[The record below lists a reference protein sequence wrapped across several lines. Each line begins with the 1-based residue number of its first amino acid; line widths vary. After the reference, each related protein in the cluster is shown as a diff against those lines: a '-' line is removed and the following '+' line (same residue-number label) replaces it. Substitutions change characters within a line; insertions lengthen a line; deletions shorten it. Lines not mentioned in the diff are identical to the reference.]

1 MKNIFKRWV
10 LSGFIFLTPTLCL
23 CQLVISEVSPLNGF
37 HDVLGDNYDWIELYN
52 SSTDTLL
59 LSDYQISDDA
69 DNWAKWI
76 FPSDPLP
83 PESTMLLLASGKD
96 KRYVVDHWEQ
106 IVGDGSLCRYIIPN
120 SQVDT
125 DWTSLNFDDAS
136 WQMGPLSIGY
146 GDNDDNTVT
155 SNVTSVFIRRQ
166 FEIDSFDNVKYLAFH
181 IDYDDGFIA
190 YINGVEI
197 ARSLNMSL
205 VWVTIMT

>member
-1 MKNIFKRWV
+1 MNMFSRCV
-10 LSGFIFLTPTLCL
+10 FSGFIFLTPTLSL
-23 CQLVISEVSPLNGF
+23 CQLVISEVSPLNGYN
-37 HDVLGDNYDWIELYN
+37 DVLGDDYDWIELYN
-52 SSTDTLL
+52 TSTDTVL
-59 LSDYQISDDA
+59 LSDYQMSDDA

-106 IVGDGSLCRYIIPN
+106 VIGDGSLCRYITPN

-146 GDNDDNTVT
+146 ILE
-155 SNVTSVFIRRQ
+155 S
-166 FEIDSFDNVKYLAFH
+166 
-181 IDYDDGFIA
+181 
-190 YINGVEI
+190 
-197 ARSLNMSL
+197 
-205 VWVTIMT
+205 